1 VNIGSGNSCP
11 GTYTLV
17 VGNDNSTTSAD
28 GFCYNF
34 GSNNSSTGNNVAF
47 GNGNVTTG
55 NTVAGIGLPSY
66 LIGNNNNVGADASS
80 VHGSNNTVGANADG
94 ANVMG
99 NGNNVTGL
107 GTTTIGNNNTNSG
120 DGSQAIG
127 TGINVSGPNSVA
139 IGNNTVVSGSTA
151 GAIGQG
157 ASATAT
163 NAYAFGTGATAS
175 TANSVALGS
184 GATTGAAVA
193 TSGATIAGTAYTFA
207 GTAPVGVVSV
217 GSAGA
222 ERQVQNVAAG
232 QLTATSTDAVNG
244 SQLYATNTAIG
255 KLSDRAVK
263 YDLKP
268 DGTVDY
274 TSVTMGG
281 VGAAS
286 PTTIHNVAA
295 GVAGTDAVNVDQLN
309 DVVAANKTKYYSV
322 NSTGGG
328 NVANDGATGA
338 DAIAAGK
345 DATATGVN
353 AIAMGNA
360 AAATTDNSVA
370 LGAGSKTAAV
380 NTGTTGMY
388 GATAAG
394 LASAAAGTVSV
405 GSAGAERQVQNV
417 AAGVISATSTDAING
432 SQLNAVVTGVNNLGK
447 TTAAGLGGGSTYNAG
462 TGAVSAP
469 TYQVYGPGVTTVN
482 NVGDAITNII
492 TQGPVQYSTADG
504 KPTPYT
510 PSNSVTLVGA
520 TSAPVTINNVAPA
533 ELSPTSTQ
541 AVNGSQ
547 LYATNLAVGA
557 VDARV
562 TQVDA
567 RVTNLDGRVTVLDGQ
582 NVKYDKNGDGSVNY
596 NSVTLGGGKSTGP
609 VGLHNVADGVA
620 PNDAVNVSQLD
631 AAKKGIPG
639 GVAAAMAMAG
649 LTQATEPDRLM
660 LTGGLS
666 AYDGST
672 GIALGASKMA
682 DGGRW
687 VFKGGLALP
696 LTTTGKRKVG
706 LAFGA
711 GFNL

>member
-1 VNIGSGNSCP
+1 
-11 GTYTLV
+11 
-17 VGNDNSTTSAD
+17 
-28 GFCYNF
+28 
-34 GSNNSSTGNNVAF
+34 
-47 GNGNVTTG
+47 
-55 NTVAGIGLPSY
+55 
-66 LIGNNNNVGADASS
+66 
-80 VHGSNNTVGANADG
+80 
-94 ANVMG
+94 
-99 NGNNVTGL
+99 
-107 GTTTIGNNNTNSG
+107 
-120 DGSQAIG
+120 
-127 TGINVSGPNSVA
+127 
-139 IGNNTVVSGSTA
+139 
-151 GAIGQG
+151 
-157 ASATAT
+157 
-163 NAYAFGTGATAS
+163 
-175 TANSVALGS
+175 
-184 GATTGAAVA
+184 
-193 TSGATIAGTAYTFA
+193 
-207 GTAPVGVVSV
+207 
-217 GSAGA
+217 
-222 ERQVQNVAAG
+222 
-232 QLTATSTDAVNG
+232 
-244 SQLYATNTAIG
+244 
-255 KLSDRAVK
+255 
-263 YDLKP
+263 
-268 DGTVDY
+268 
-274 TSVTMGG
+274 
-281 VGAAS
+281 
-286 PTTIHNVAA
+286 
-295 GVAGTDAVNVDQLN
+295 
-309 DVVAANKTKYYSV
+309 
-322 NSTGGG
+322 
-328 NVANDGATGA
+328 
-338 DAIAAGK
+338 
-345 DATATGVN
+345 
-353 AIAMGNA
+353 
-360 AAATTDNSVA
+360 VA

-432 SQLNAVVTGVNNLGK
+432 SQLNAVVKGVDNLGK